1 MSIETLKE
9 QARREEQR
17 EAWGRALELYV
28 RAIEQA
34 EAEEEVDVSLHN
46 RAGDLELRVGNVEG
60 AVARYERAIDLY
72 LEAGLPNNAIA
83 VCQKVQ
89 RSLPS
94 RRGILLRMGRIRAE
108 QGFLTDARIHFMAYS
123 ARSAEA
129 GEADESLRTLL
140 ELGDL
145 LPDDA
150 DLAIILSDRLEAAG
164 RGEEALGWLRRA
176 HSRRLAGGDHA
187 GAEEIAERIAARGGE
202 TEPAVP
208 AAAPSLPG
216 NSLPDGAGVDPVAA
230 MGAEAMEPPA
240 AQPVEELIIEQTGL
254 ADPSL
259 DEGGNDGHAPLTLE
273 GVEVGWR
280 TTGDG
285 GTAEVTPP
293 APLKGLDSDP
303 LAWESEAEW
312 GDISPDIGL
321 PPLPLLEPFDEPAPG
336 ARASGEDDLLSL
348 PDWMSLEAPS
358 PVSAAA
364 LPSVFS
370 PISVD
375 PEVAGGV
382 AELLE
387 RGGLSP
393 DARVPGTLVELGR
406 VWLEAGFPREAAA
419 AVQRRLRTHPADVE
433 GAEVLGAALLR
444 LGRPSVARIALERAL
459 RAAAGR
465 EAECAPLFFLLGEA
479 CLAVED
485 LDAARRHFEECLA
498 SDIDF
503 PGADRQLPELAERGG
518 GA

>member
-28 RAIEQA
+28 RAIQQA

-108 QGFLTDARIHFMAYS
+108 QGFLTDARIHFMAYA

-129 GEADESLRTLL
+129 GEAEESLRALL

-145 LPDDA
+145 LPEDA
-150 DLAIILSDRLEAAG
+150 DFAVLLSDRLEAAG
-164 RGEEALGWLRRA
+164 RVEEASEWLRRA
-176 HSRRLAGGDHA
+176 HARRMAGGDHA

-202 TEPAVP
+202 GEPVG
-208 AAAPSLPG
+208 AAG
-216 NSLPDGAGVDPVAA
+216 GET
-230 MGAEAMEPPA
+230 AEAPA

-259 DEGGNDGHAPLTLE
+259 DEGGNDWHAPLTLE
-273 GVEVGWR
+273 GVEVGWG
-280 TTGDG
+280 TTEDG

-293 APLKGLDSDP
+293 APLGGLDSD
-303 LAWESEAEW
+303 LVAWESEAEW
-312 GDISPDIGL
+312 GDVSPDTGL

-336 ARASGEDDLLSL
+336 AQASGEGDLLSL
-348 PDWMSLEAPS
+348 ADWTTLEAPS

-364 LPSVFS
+364 LPSVSS

-375 PEVAGGV
+375 PEVAGGI
-382 AELLE
+382 AELRE

-406 VWLEAGFPREAAA
+406 VWLDAGFPREAAA

-444 LGRPSVARIALERAL
+444 LGRPSVARIALERTL

-485 LDAARRHFEECLA
+485 LHAARRHFEECLA